1 MWKDLFAAFLLLFN
15 SCIKEYKECTKVKH
29 DSFKYHFYKNFNH
42 INIIVLKKILNA
54 LKKN

>member
-15 SCIKEYKECTKVKH
+15 SRIKECKECTKVKH
-29 DSFKYHFYKNFNH
+29 DSFKYHFHKNFNH